1 MKRINIKKFSQKSRN
16 SAKKA
21 YDLTDAEYDQIN
33 AYIRDN
39 NLSPANSILVE
50 ETPEGLNISTCDAD
64 DTGVQESANQTR
76 CPSGNYVKATLEPG
90 KAPLIQGSTTDPFMS
105 KGFAFIV
112 MVASAI
118 TVFWYA
124 SRFYFDVKD
133 QIAARANGNS
143 ATSGNTLSN

>member
-1 MKRINIKKFSQKSRN
+1 MKRIKTKRFTTKSRN
-16 SAKKA
+16 AAKQA
-21 YDLTDAEYDQIN
+21 YDLTDEEYDQIN

-39 NLSPANSILVE
+39 NISSDTTILVE

-90 KAPLIQGSTTDPFMS
+90 KAPLIQGTTTDPLIS
-105 KGFAFIV
+105 KGFAVIV

-118 TVFWYA
+118 TVLWYA